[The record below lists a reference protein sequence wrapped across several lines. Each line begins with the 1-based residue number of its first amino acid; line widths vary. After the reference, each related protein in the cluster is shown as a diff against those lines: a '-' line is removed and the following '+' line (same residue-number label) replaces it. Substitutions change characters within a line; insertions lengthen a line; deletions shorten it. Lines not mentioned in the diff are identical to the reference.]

1 MSKTPDL
8 FGAKWV
14 KSSYSG
20 NGGGNCLEWT
30 SEYARVH
37 GVVAVRDSKVP
48 NGGVLAISD
57 DSWRAF
63 VGAVGAE
70 KPRSI

>member
-20 NGGGNCLEWT
+20 NGGGNCLEH
-30 SEYARVH
+30 ARVH

-63 VGAVGAE
+63 VAAVGTE
-70 KPRSI
+70 LPGTI